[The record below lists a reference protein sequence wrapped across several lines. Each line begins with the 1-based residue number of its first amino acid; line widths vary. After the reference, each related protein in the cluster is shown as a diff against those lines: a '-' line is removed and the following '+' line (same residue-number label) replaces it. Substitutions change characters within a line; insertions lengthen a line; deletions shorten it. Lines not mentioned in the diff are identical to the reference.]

1 MWRSKKFVV
10 AVVVASLVLVGSI
23 GGAVLADD
31 NGNDNGPGALFG
43 ALWDKVC
50 AIYEDNTGDDIDPE
64 ALKDA
69 FAQAQSEMR
78 TEALESRLQ
87 KLVDEGKITQ
97 DEADAYKEWLQE
109 RPDMEQ
115 FRHQL
120 GKWQQARPDI
130 PPEMKEWQESRPDV
144 PLGFG
149 FRGGAGFRTM
159 GGPRGWGGPCA
170 PENK

>member
-1 MWRSKKFVV
+1 MWRSQRFIAAV
-10 AVVVASLVLVGSI
+10 AEASLVLVGSI
-23 GGAVLADD
+23 SGAVLADD
-31 NGNDNGPGALFG
+31 NENDNGPGAFLG
-43 ALWDKVC
+43 ALCDKVC

-69 FAQAQSEMR
+69 FTQAHSELR

-87 KLVDEGKITQ
+87 KLVDEGRITQ
-97 DEADAYKEWLQE
+97 DEVDEYMEWLQK

-115 FRHQL
+115 FRQRL
-120 GKWQQARPDI
+120 NEWQQARPGI

-149 FRGGAGFRTM
+149 FRNGAGFRPM
-159 GGPRGWGGPCA
+159 GGPHG
-170 PENK
+170 